1 MRRNDDI
8 RNRINEI
15 LNTDP
20 NIEDASEDAVKDAA
34 KDTFR
39 LYKEYVNAGFTEDQ
53 ALQLTLVVLQCTL
66 AKGGLYGQ

>member
-8 RNRINEI
+8 RNKINEI

-20 NIEDASEDAVKDAA
+20 NIEDATRDAA

-39 LYKEYVNAGFTEDQ
+39 LYKEYVNAGFTKDQ

>member
-20 NIEDASEDAVKDAA
+20 NIEDATRDAA
-34 KDTFR
+34 KNTFR
-39 LYKEYVNAGFTEDQ
+39 LYKEYINAGFTEDQ